1 GRSAA
6 EGVCRR
12 GLRLLLAHARRPAGA
27 APALAPLRPR
37 DRRAAWRGAGQGVRR
52 RGVRAAGQGR
62 HAADGAGHQERDA
75 PGHRRRAVD
84 ERRDEEGGDG
94 QTRSGGRS
102 HRLPRHVAR
111 IRLDSRHAR
120 RGAGQPAAGG
130 TVRPAARPEED
141 RPAGGSRRVEHDA
154 ADRQRLPQ
162 PEPHQH
168 QLPGRHPAA
177 AVLSRRTRRGG
188 ELRRR
193 RRRHRSRAD
202 ARLRRSRA
210 QVRRRRQ
217 RARLVDRDR
226 CEIVRGARVVR
237 RRSVFRLH
245 RGARHEDQRPPH
257 AGREHG
263 RQRRPASRADGLPR
277 RPRRPGE
284 GEDRRL
290 HAGAAALSRLG
301 AAVVRVVASGG
312 GTPEGANQP
321 AFVQPVSRQRS
332 GVEHARVPEGVLVQG
347 ECADG
352 AAAGVP
358 RVVRRGQVGRV
369 GQVGQVGRDHVEG
382 VRKMKQM
389 SRRIAAFIVVTI
401 VLALPFAVAHIRLR
415 AQAQSAAPASPA
427 PPAQSSSGLQLDAID
442 RSVDACTD
450 FYKFACGNWMA
461 KNPVPADRSSWG
473 RFDELQERN
482 NETLKKILEGAPGAD
497 AGSRKIGDYYASCMD
512 ESAINAKGAAPL
524 DPLLKK
530 VAALTSANALAPLV
544 AELHTI
550 GVKPFF
556 NFGTEAD
563 FKDASVE
570 MAIADQGGMGL
581 PDRDYYSRDDAKSV
595 ELRKQYVE
603 HVGKM
608 ASLLGDPADRA
619 AKSAE
624 AVMKI
629 ETALAKAAL
638 DVVARRDPNQI
649 YHKLSAAEL
658 QKLTPQFQWQQYFTG
673 IGSPP
678 IYALNVTEPDFFK
691 AMGQTI
697 ADTPLDDLKAYL
709 RWHIVHASA
718 VILSAPFVNEN
729 FRFYGT
735 QLTGAKELRPRWK
748 RCVQYTDSDL
758 GEALGQAFVK
768 EAF

>member
-1 GRSAA
+1 
-6 EGVCRR
+6 
-12 GLRLLLAHARRPAGA
+12 
-27 APALAPLRPR
+27 
-37 DRRAAWRGAGQGVRR
+37 
-52 RGVRAAGQGR
+52 
-62 HAADGAGHQERDA
+62 
-75 PGHRRRAVD
+75 
-84 ERRDEEGGDG
+84 
-94 QTRSGGRS
+94 
-102 HRLPRHVAR
+102 
-111 IRLDSRHAR
+111 
-120 RGAGQPAAGG
+120 
-130 TVRPAARPEED
+130 
-141 RPAGGSRRVEHDA
+141 
-154 ADRQRLPQ
+154 
-162 PEPHQH
+162 
-168 QLPGRHPAA
+168 
-177 AVLSRRTRRGG
+177 
-188 ELRRR
+188 
-193 RRRHRSRAD
+193 
-202 ARLRRSRA
+202 
-210 QVRRRRQ
+210 
-217 RARLVDRDR
+217 
-226 CEIVRGARVVR
+226 
-237 RRSVFRLH
+237 
-245 RGARHEDQRPPH
+245 
-257 AGREHG
+257 
-263 RQRRPASRADGLPR
+263 
-277 RPRRPGE
+277 
-284 GEDRRL
+284 
-290 HAGAAALSRLG
+290 
-301 AAVVRVVASGG
+301 
-312 GTPEGANQP
+312 
-321 AFVQPVSRQRS
+321 
-332 GVEHARVPEGVLVQG
+332 
-347 ECADG
+347 
-352 AAAGVP
+352 
-358 RVVRRGQVGRV
+358 
-369 GQVGQVGRDHVEG
+369 
-382 VRKMKQM
+382 M
-389 SRRIAAFIVVTI
+389 SRRIAAFIVVTL
-401 VLALPFAVAHIRLR
+401 VLALPFAVAPIRLR
-415 AQAQSAAPASPA
+415 AQAQSAAPTSPA

-768 EAF
+768 EAFGPQAKADTLRMVHELEAALEKDINSLEWMTAATKREALAKLKAISDKIGYPEKWRDYSALTITRGDALGNSQRSNAFEFRRNLAKIGKPVDKTEWEMTPPTVNAYYNPLENNINFPAGILQPPFYSARADAAVNFGGSGAVIGHELTHGFDDQGRQFDSRGNLKDWWTPADAKSFEDRAQCFVDEYAGFTAIDDVKLNGKLTLGENTADNGGLRISLMAYLARAAREPTGTIDGFTPEQRLFLGWGQVWCDNMRPELARMLAQTNPHSPGRERVNGVVSNMPEFQKAFACKAGSAMVRSTQCRVW